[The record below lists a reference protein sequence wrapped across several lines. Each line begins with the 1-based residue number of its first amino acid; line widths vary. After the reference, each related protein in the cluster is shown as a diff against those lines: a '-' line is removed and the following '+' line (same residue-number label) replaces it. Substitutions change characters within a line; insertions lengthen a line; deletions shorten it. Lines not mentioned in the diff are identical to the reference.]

1 MNARTYTPFDSCL
14 KAALVLSGDWIP
26 RWLDQVQTAL
36 VQREAAADQSHEK
49 RGYSHARS
57 VLMGCRDPLSARLVE
72 AFAEAVHADIGRD
85 TGSPMAAPRKPM
97 AALSLDDLTLM
108 DHGQVQA
115 SVELARLQQVV
126 RMAVDDELISLD
138 ALLSAA
144 RGLRNVRAEANPL
157 RPDVVIDT
165 LMATLAELRID
176 EAARLRWLHA
186 GAVPLGQALGRFYA
200 ALVRHLEA
208 DGVQPAGY
216 VVVPTVLPVRAA
228 RAPSIDTGAD
238 PGSEPAADD
247 APPLVLTLDH
257 LHRLLVGNLA
267 QGGAGVSDHGTSGS
281 GNALVRTL
289 AAEVVTLM
297 LRTIAEDRRLLAPV
311 RDMVMQLK
319 PALLHLAKTDPRF
332 FADRDNPARRLLDA
346 ITARSLAYIHEQDT
360 GFGEFAGQVL
370 HTVQSLQAPSADLPE
385 RVVACMRRMESLGLA
400 DQGPAMQTL
409 ERVEQRHLL
418 AERVAREIRAR
429 DDFARAPALVKRF
442 LCGPWAQAVAH
453 ARLSADIL
461 GELATQPDLLAV
473 REVSSERYM
482 DILTDLLW
490 SCQLSQASQNRARLV
505 RVVPV
510 VLRTLRE
517 GLDAI
522 DFPRPRAESFFQ
534 ALMGLHEAAYKSHR
548 SDELLKAGLRRQEE
562 PAAAPEPWLQ
572 GHEARES
579 GFIDTQLMVTE
590 FADTEPA
597 TCQQPMS
604 SGDTLAVGAWIELQ
618 YPDRVQRCQL
628 RWASPHRTLF
638 LFATAEGQSVSLTR
652 QGMDRLEA
660 SGQLRVVAEHGV
672 VDEALAAVARLAWA
686 NSGKLA

>member
-14 KAALVLSGDWIP
+14 KAALVLSADWIP
-26 RWLDQVQTAL
+26 RWLDQLQAAL
-36 VQREAAADQSHEK
+36 VQREAAAGASHEK
-49 RGYSHARS
+49 RGFGHARS
-57 VLMGCRDPLSARLVE
+57 VLMACRDRLEARLVT
-72 AFAEAVHADIGRD
+72 AFASAVHADVARD
-85 TGSPMAAPRKPM
+85 RGSPTASPRKPR
-97 AALSLDDLTLM
+97 AALSMDDLTLM

-126 RMAVDDELISLD
+126 RMAVDDELITLD

-144 RGLRNVRAEANPL
+144 RGLRTVRAEANPL

-165 LMATLAELRID
+165 LMAALAKLRID
-176 EAARLRWLHA
+176 ETARLHWLHA
-186 GAVPLGQALGRFYA
+186 GAVPLGQELGWFYA

-216 VVVPTVLPVRAA
+216 VVVPTVLPVRPA
-228 RAPSIDTGAD
+228 RAPAD
-238 PGSEPAADD
+238 DQVEEPASEAGAAD
-247 APPLVLTLDH
+247 APLVLTLDH

-267 QGGAGVSDHGTSGS
+267 HGGADVSDHGASGS

-297 LRTIAEDRRLLAPV
+297 LRTIAEDRRLLTPV
-311 RDMVMQLK
+311 RDLVMQLR

-370 HTVQSLQAPSADLPE
+370 HTVQSLQTPSADLPE
-385 RVVACMRRMESLGLA
+385 RVVACMQRMESLGLT

-409 ERVEQRHLL
+409 VRVEQRHLL

-461 GELATQPDLLAV
+461 GELATQHDLLEV
-473 REVSSERYM
+473 RDVPSDRYM

-490 SCQLSQASQNRARLV
+490 SCQLAQASQNRPRLV

-522 DFPRPRAESFFQ
+522 DFPRPQAESFFQ

-548 SDELLKAGLRRQEE
+548 SDGMLKTSLRRQEE
-562 PAAAPEPWLQ
+562 PVATAEPWLQ

-597 TCQQPMS
+597 TCQQPLS

-618 YPDRVQRCQL
+618 YPDHVQRCQL

-672 VDEALAAVARLAWA
+672 VDEALAAVARLAWV

>member
-1 MNARTYTPFDSCL
+1 
-14 KAALVLSGDWIP
+14 
-26 RWLDQVQTAL
+26 
-36 VQREAAADQSHEK
+36 
-49 RGYSHARS
+49 
-57 VLMGCRDPLSARLVE
+57 
-72 AFAEAVHADIGRD
+72 
-85 TGSPMAAPRKPM
+85 MA
-97 AALSLDDLTLM
+97 SSSNT
-108 DHGQVQA
+108 
-115 SVELARLQQVV
+115 
-126 RMAVDDELISLD
+126 
-138 ALLSAA
+138 
-144 RGLRNVRAEANPL
+144 NAEANPL

-165 LMATLAELRID
+165 LMAALAKLRID
-176 EAARLRWLHA
+176 ETARLHWLHA
-186 GAVPLGQALGRFYA
+186 GAVPLGQELGWFYA

-216 VVVPTVLPVRAA
+216 VVVPTVLPVRPA
-228 RAPSIDTGAD
+228 RAPAD
-238 PGSEPAADD
+238 DQVEEPASEAGAAD
-247 APPLVLTLDH
+247 APLVLTLDH

-267 QGGAGVSDHGTSGS
+267 QGGAGVSDHGASGS

-297 LRTIAEDRRLLAPV
+297 LRTIAEDRRLLTPV
-311 RDMVMQLK
+311 RDLVMQLK

-370 HTVQSLQAPSADLPE
+370 HTVQSLQTLSADLPE
-385 RVVACMRRMESLGLA
+385 RVVACMQRMESLGLT

-409 ERVEQRHLL
+409 VRVEQRHLL

-461 GELATQPDLLAV
+461 GELATQHDLLAV
-473 REVSSERYM
+473 RDVPSDRYM

-490 SCQLSQASQNRARLV
+490 SCQLAQASQNRPRLV

-522 DFPRPRAESFFQ
+522 DFPRPQAESFFQ

-548 SDELLKAGLRRQEE
+548 SGGMLKTSLRRQEE
-562 PAAAPEPWLQ
+562 PVATAEPWLQ

-597 TCQQPMS
+597 TCQQPLS

-618 YPDRVQRCQL
+618 YPDHVQRCQL

-652 QGMDRLEA
+652 QGMDRLES
-660 SGQLRVVAEHGV
+660 SGHLRVVAEHGV
-672 VDEALAAVARLAWA
+672 VDEALAAVARLAWV
-686 NSGKLA
+686 NSGRLA

>member
-14 KAALVLSGDWIP
+14 KAALALSSEWIP
-26 RWLDQVQTAL
+26 RWLDLLQAAL
-36 VQREAAADQSHEK
+36 VHREATGATHEK
-49 RGYSHARS
+49 RGFGHARS
-57 VLMGCRDPLSARLVE
+57 VLMDCRDQLAAGLVT
-72 AFAEAVHADIGRD
+72 ALADAVHADVARD
-85 TGSPMAAPRKPM
+85 SGSPKAAPRKPK

-108 DHGQVQA
+108 DHHEVQA

-126 RMAVDDELISLD
+126 KMAVDDELITLG

-144 RGLRNVRAEANPL
+144 RGLRTVRAEANPL

-176 EAARLRWLHA
+176 ETARLHWLHA
-186 GAVPLGQALGRFYA
+186 GAVSLGQELGRFYA

-216 VVVPTVLPVRAA
+216 VVVPTVLPVRTPLA
-228 RAPSIDTGAD
+228 
-238 PGSEPAADD
+238 PAANQGDD
-247 APPLVLTLDH
+247 PVPEAGATGTPLVLTLDH

-267 QGGAGVSDHGTSGS
+267 HGGAEVSDHGVSRS

-311 RDMVMQLK
+311 RDLVMQLR
-319 PALLHLAKTDPRF
+319 PALLHLAKNDPRF

-360 GFGEFAGQVL
+360 GFDEFAGQVL
-370 HTVQSLQAPSADLPE
+370 HAVQSLQAPSADLPE
-385 RVVACMRRMESLGLA
+385 RVVACMQRMESLGLT

-409 ERVEQRHLL
+409 VRVERRHLL

-429 DDFARAPALVKRF
+429 GDFARAPALVKRF

-461 GELATQPDLLAV
+461 GELATQHDLLAV
-473 REVSSERYM
+473 RDVPSERYM

-490 SCQLSQASQNRARLV
+490 SCQLAQASQNRARLV
-505 RVVPV
+505 SVVPV

-522 DFPRPRAESFFQ
+522 DFPRPQAESFFQ

-548 SDELLKAGLRRQEE
+548 SEGMLKASLRRQEE
-562 PAAAPEPWLQ
+562 PVAAVVEPWLQ
-572 GHEARES
+572 GNEARES
-579 GFIDTQLMVTE
+579 GFIDTQLMVPE
-590 FADTEPA
+590 FVDTEPM
-597 TCQQPMS
+597 TCQQALS
-604 SGDTLAVGAWIELQ
+604 SGDTLEVGAWIELH
-618 YPDRVQRCQL
+618 YPDREQRCQL

-672 VDEALAAVARLAWA
+672 VDEALAAVARLAWV